1 MISPLIEQMFAEI
14 FCVNLRDLRETKF
27 KLLFIMKKEAIK
39 LWPEL
44 EWIKDKD
51 LREKTTKTWQLALE
65 RSVLTPDDLKKIPF
79 TLLCGPDLK
88 VTFMDHKRSV
98 VHIARDAGNTI
109 NGMYKGELTCN
120 MDVVIAGAILADVG
134 KLIEYV
140 LDENG
145 KAIQGVYGKYLRHP
159 FSGVSLAEECGVPAE
174 VCHIIA
180 THAGEGNMVKRTTE
194 AYVVH
199 HADFMTFLPFKE
211 RLTV

>member
-1 MISPLIEQMFAEI
+1 M
-14 FCVNLRDLRETKF
+14 N
-27 KLLFIMKKEAIK
+27 KEVLE

-44 EWIKDKD
+44 EWIEDEG
-51 LREKTTKTWQLALE
+51 LREKTTKTWELALE
-65 RSVLTPDDLKKIPF
+65 KSALTPDDLRTIPF

-98 VHIARDAGNTI
+98 VHIARDAGNKI
-109 NGMYKGELTCN
+109 NEMYHGELTCN
-120 MDVVIAGAILADVG
+120 MDVLISGAILADVG
-134 KLIEYV
+134 KLLEYV

-145 KAIQGVYGKYLRHP
+145 KAVQGTYGKYLRHP

-199 HADFMTFLPFKE
+199 HSDFMTFLPFKE
-211 RLTV
+211 RLVI

>member
-1 MISPLIEQMFAEI
+1 ME
-14 FCVNLRDLRETKF
+14 
-27 KLLFIMKKEAIK
+27 KEVYE

-44 EWIKDKD
+44 NWIENDD
-51 LREKTTKTWQLALE
+51 LRKTTQKTWKLALE
-65 RSVLTPDDLKKIPF
+65 RSVLSPDDLNKIPF

-98 VHIARDAGNTI
+98 VHIARDAGHKI
-109 NGMYKGELTCN
+109 NEMYHGELPVN
-120 MDVVIAGAILADVG
+120 MDVLIAGAILADVG
-134 KLIEYV
+134 KLLEYV

-145 KAIQGVYGKYLRHP
+145 KAIQGTYGKYLRHP
-159 FSGVSLAEECGVPAE
+159 FSGVSLAEEAGVPAE

-194 AYVVH
+194 AYIVH

-211 RLTV
+211 RLKV